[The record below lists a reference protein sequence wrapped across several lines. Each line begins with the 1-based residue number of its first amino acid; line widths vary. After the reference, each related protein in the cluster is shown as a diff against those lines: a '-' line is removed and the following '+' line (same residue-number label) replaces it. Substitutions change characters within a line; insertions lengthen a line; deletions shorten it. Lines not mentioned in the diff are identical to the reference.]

1 MSHLTAY
8 TLWRHRTARWRTA
21 YAVLTKSV
29 ISQFTDYASLNLTGT
44 LTFKAF
50 QIVAAGD
57 AAKNAD

>member
-1 MSHLTAY
+1 
-8 TLWRHRTARWRTA
+8 
-21 YAVLTKSV
+21 VLTKSV